1 MRNCLKTKRFR
12 YTQQCLLTV
21 LFLFMA
27 IVAKAQAGKKVY
39 QFVELPASARVGAL
53 GGVPQA
59 IADNDLNLATINPS
73 LLSVK
78 TEQKATINYTN
89 YVAGISLANV
99 AYSFHTKYAPGTL
112 AAGLVYLNSGK
123 TTRYDEWGNSSGSF
137 SSNEVAFC
145 LSYCQ
150 HFDTCF
156 AIGASLKPVFS
167 HIGDYT
173 SIGLLADVATT
184 YKFRNNRT
192 TTSVLLRNF
201 GSQITAYDDNYAD
214 TPFEILAAI
223 SHTLE
228 HAPFRISLVLQQ
240 MQKFKLKPGNKN
252 TTDLG
257 SEVDD
262 NDNKLPNFIDNCLRH
277 CVLGI
282 ELFPEKTFTLR
293 GGFNYKRRQELKLS
307 NSPGMAGLSFGF
319 GLKLKRFS
327 VEYAN
332 ARYTLGGRSNHFS
345 IVMNL
350 VK

>member
-1 MRNCLKTKRFR
+1 MRNCLKTKRFH
-12 YTQQCLLTV
+12 YTQQCLLIA

-27 IVAKAQAGKKVY
+27 IAAKAQAGKTVY

-59 IADNDLNLATINPS
+59 IAGNDLNLATCNPA
-73 LLSVK
+73 LLSPK
-78 TEQKATINYTN
+78 TEERAAVNYTN
-89 YVAGISLANV
+89 YVAGISVADA

-123 TTRYDEWGNSSGSF
+123 STRYDEWGNASGGF
-137 SSNEVAFC
+137 WSNEVAFR

-150 HFDTCF
+150 QFDTCF
-156 AIGASLKPVFS
+156 SIGASVKPVFS
-167 HIGDYT
+167 HIGGYT
-173 SIGLLADVATT
+173 SVGLLADVSAV

-192 TTSVLLRNF
+192 ATSVLLRNF
-201 GSQITAYDDNYAD
+201 GSQLIAYDGHYAD
-214 TPFEILAAI
+214 TPFEILTAI

-240 MQKFKLKPGNKN
+240 MQKFKLQPANKN
-252 TTDLG
+252 TTELG

-262 NDNKLPNFIDNCLRH
+262 NSNKLPDFVDNCLRH

-345 IVMNL
+345 L
-350 VK
+350 VINMLK